1 MTSSRL
7 KRVEESATIRIS
19 NIANRMIKEGTDV
32 INFSLGE
39 PDFNTPKNICDAAA
53 KAMYEGKTRYAP
65 SAGIPE
71 LRAAIA
77 EKLRTENNLDV
88 TEAGVLVT
96 PGAKQGIF
104 EIMMGVLDDGD
115 EAILFDPAWV
125 TYDAC
130 VRFAGAETVWV
141 PTVPEKGFIPDDFAD
156 YITDKTRLIVVN
168 SPGNPTGGVFGKK
181 TLQCISDLAIDHDLT
196 VVSDEIYEKTIY
208 EREHISIG
216 SFDGMQE
223 RTITVNGFSKAY
235 AMTGWRLGY
244 LTAPPEILK
253 LLLKIQSHSVSS
265 ATTFVQYGG
274 LEALQGPQDSVKAMV
289 DRFKVRRDVLVD
301 GLNKMGLECKKPDGA
316 FYAFANVSEYGN
328 GTEVAERLLREAQ
341 VAVTP
346 GIAFGSSGE
355 NFIRVSYATS
365 IDRIREALERLEK
378 VFL

>member
-1 MTSSRL
+1 MTSARL

-19 NIANRMIKEGTDV
+19 NIATRMIKEGIDV

-53 KAMYEGKTRYAP
+53 KAMYEGKTHYAP

-104 EIMMGVLDDGD
+104 EVMMGVLDDGD
-115 EAILFDPAWV
+115 QALLFDPAWV

-130 VRFAGAETVWV
+130 IRFAGAETVWV
-141 PTVPEKGFIPDDFAD
+141 PTVPEKGFIPDNFEE
-156 YITDKTRLIVVN
+156 YITDKTKLIVVN

-181 TLQCISDLAIDHDLT
+181 TLQCIADLAIDHDLI
-196 VVSDEIYEKTIY
+196 VVSDEIYEKIIY
-208 EREHISIG
+208 GREHISIG

-328 GTEVAERLLREAQ
+328 GTEVAERLLKEAQ

-346 GIAFGSSGE
+346 GIAFGASGE
-355 NFIRVSYATS
+355 DFIRISYATS
-365 IDRIREALERLEK
+365 IDLIREALERLEA
-378 VFL
+378 VFT

>member
-1 MTSSRL
+1 MSSARL

-19 NIANRMIKEGTDV
+19 NIATRMIKEGTDV

-53 KAMYEGKTRYAP
+53 KAMYEGKTHYAP
-65 SAGIPE
+65 SGGIPE

-104 EIMMGVLDDGD
+104 EVMMGVLDDGD
-115 EAILFDPAWV
+115 QALLFNPSWV

-130 VRFAGAETVWV
+130 IRFAGAETVWV
-141 PTVPEKGFIPDDFAD
+141 PTVPEKGFIPDNFEE
-156 YITDKTRLIVVN
+156 YITDKTKLIVVN

-181 TLQCISDLAIDHDLT
+181 TLHCIADLAIDHDLI
-196 VVSDEIYEKTIY
+196 VVSDEIYEKIIY
-208 EREHISIG
+208 DREHISIG
-216 SFDGMQE
+216 SLDGMQE

-244 LTAPPEILK
+244 LTAPPETLK

-289 DRFKVRRDVLVD
+289 DRFKVRRDVLID
-301 GLNKMGLECKKPDGA
+301 GLNKMGFECKKPDGA

-328 GTEVAERLLREAQ
+328 GTQVAERLLKEAQ

-355 NFIRVSYATS
+355 DFVRISYATS

-378 VFL
+378 VFS

>member
-1 MTSSRL
+1 MSSARL

-19 NIANRMIKEGTDV
+19 NIATRMIKEGTDV

-53 KAMYEGKTRYAP
+53 KAMYEGKTHYAP
-65 SAGIPE
+65 SGGIPE

-104 EIMMGVLDDGD
+104 EVMMGVLDDGD
-115 EAILFDPAWV
+115 QALLFNPSWV

-130 VRFAGAETVWV
+130 IRFAGAETVWV
-141 PTVPEKGFIPDDFAD
+141 PTVPEKGFIPDNFEE
-156 YITDKTRLIVVN
+156 YITDKTKLIVVN

-181 TLQCISDLAIDHDLT
+181 TLHCIADLAIDHDLI
-196 VVSDEIYEKTIY
+196 VVSDEIYEKIIY
-208 EREHISIG
+208 DREHISIG
-216 SFDGMQE
+216 SLDGMQE

-289 DRFKVRRDVLVD
+289 DRFKVRRDVLID
-301 GLNKMGLECKKPDGA
+301 GLNKMGFECKKPDGA

-328 GTEVAERLLREAQ
+328 GTQVAERLLKEAQ

-355 NFIRVSYATS
+355 DFVRISYATS

-378 VFL
+378 VFS